1 MPPVSSVIAA
11 MPRQRVPR
19 GVAPR
24 KLRVALPPH
33 LLELVERDA
42 EREMRTLSAQ
52 AASCIAKFYAQ
63 QEKEP

>member
-1 MPPVSSVIAA
+1 MTTVSSVIAS

-19 GVAPR
+19 GAAPK

-52 AASCIAKFYAQ
+52 AATCIAKFYAQ
-63 QEKEP
+63 QEKES